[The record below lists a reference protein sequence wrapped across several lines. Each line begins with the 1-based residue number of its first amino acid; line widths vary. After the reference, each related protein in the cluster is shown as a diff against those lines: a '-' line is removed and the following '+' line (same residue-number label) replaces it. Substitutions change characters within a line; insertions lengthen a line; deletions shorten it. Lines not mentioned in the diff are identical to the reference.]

1 MMRLCVGQNK
11 GCLTRVWHSLWSW
24 LKLMRSVRAAVVS
37 RTGIEIKPKVRC
49 PFQTVE
55 AMQKLLRKSFPGCL
69 LFKTSRC
76 PNRLPVC
83 KVSRAGAKKARRCV
97 QEATK
102 KEWAWREGSRGMG
115 DVVSVASKGLAGGHF
130 WMCGK

>member
-55 AMQKLLRKSFPGCL
+55 AMQKLLHKSFPG
-69 LFKTSRC
+69 SRV
-76 PNRLPVC
+76 PKPDRPDSLPTC
-83 KVSRAGAKKARRCV
+83 KVS
-97 QEATK
+97 
-102 KEWAWREGSRGMG
+102 WP
-115 DVVSVASKGLAGGHF
+115 LAGMQVDLAGVSALVI
-130 WMCGK
+130 K

>member
-24 LKLMRSVRAAVVS
+24 LKLMRSLRAAVVM

-55 AMQKLLRKSFPGCL
+55 AIQELLC
-69 LFKTSRC
+69 
-76 PNRLPVC
+76 
-83 KVSRAGAKKARRCV
+83 AG
-97 QEATK
+97 Q
-102 KEWAWREGSRGMG
+102 
-115 DVVSVASKGLAGGHF
+115 AGGECKSLPGVEFVSQPVRLVGPSARCKSNRCQELQISTGCHVALAEI
-130 WMCGK
+130 

>member
-1 MMRLCVGQNK
+1 MMRLCVGQNS

-24 LKLMRSVRAAVVS
+24 LKLMRSVRAAVVK

-55 AMQKLLRKSFPGCL
+55 AMQKLLCESFPGSL

-76 PNRLPVC
+76 PNWLPVC

-97 QEATK
+97 GEATK
-102 KEWAWREGSRGMG
+102 EEG
-115 DVVSVASKGLAGGHF
+115 AGGGSSGGGGCRKCGKQRTCRRPF
-130 WMCGK
+130 WMC